1 MHYIYIYIHLSEY
14 INVFYI
20 LADVDVFL
28 LHVSVELLVIIFRE
42 FSLLKSV
49 EIGATFDA

>member
-1 MHYIYIYIHLSEY
+1 LSEY

-28 LHVSVELLVIIFRE
+28 LHVSSRLTAYHQEVHVSIYVQSLVLLFII
-42 FSLLKSV
+42 S
-49 EIGATFDA
+49 IQP